1 MSNSNAATTVAKI
14 ICGLAALTV
23 LGLPAGMPL
32 ADSGGG
38 TGPAVTTAPSVSPDG
53 HGWID

>member
-1 MSNSNAATTVAKI
+1 MSNSNAVAAIAKI

-23 LGLPAGMPL
+23 LGLPAQPL
-32 ADSGGG
+32 ADGGGG
-38 TGPAVTTAPSVSPDG
+38 TGPAVTAPPSVAPDG

>member
-38 TGPAVTTAPSVSPDG
+38 TAPVVTTAPSVSPDG